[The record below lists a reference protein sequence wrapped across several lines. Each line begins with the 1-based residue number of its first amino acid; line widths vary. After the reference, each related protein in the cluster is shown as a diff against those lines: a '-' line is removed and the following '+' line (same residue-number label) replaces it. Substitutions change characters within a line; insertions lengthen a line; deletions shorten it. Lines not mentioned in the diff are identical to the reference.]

1 MIQSNVPQLAYRCLA
16 LVIASTLA
24 AAAFGPASARAA
36 GASATALDVPA
47 TLRPPASQE
56 LMLEVLAKGVQ
67 VYECASSSDAY
78 PTFAWKFK
86 GPEADLMDRAGR
98 PLGTHYGGPTWKA
111 PDGSAVVA
119 EVSARANAADP
130 KAIPHLLL
138 NVKSATGNG
147 VFSKVRSIQRLDTV
161 GGVAP
166 AEPCTAQEVTRVARV
181 PYTATYYMYVER
193 P

>member
-1 MIQSNVPQLAYRCLA
+1 MTRPELPTLVYRCLA

-24 AAAFGPASARAA
+24 GGVLAPGSARAA
-36 GASATALDVPA
+36 GASARAVDVPA

-56 LMLEVLAKGVQ
+56 LMLEILAKGVQ
-67 VYECASSSDAY
+67 VYECSSSNDAY

-86 GPEADLMDRAGR
+86 GPEADLADRAGR
-98 PLGTHYGGPTWKA
+98 PMGSHYGGPTWKA

-119 EVSARANAADP
+119 EVSAKADATEP

-138 NVKSATGNG
+138 NVKSASGNG

-161 GGVAP
+161 GGIAP
-166 AEPCTAQEVTRVARV
+166 ATPCTAQEATRVARV

>member
-1 MIQSNVPQLAYRCLA
+1 MSKSELPALVYRCLA

-24 AAAFGPASARAA
+24 GGAFAPGSARAA
-36 GASATALDVPA
+36 GATARVVDVPA

-56 LMLEVLAKGVQ
+56 LMLEVLARGVQ

-78 PTFAWKFK
+78 PAFAWKFK
-86 GPEADLMDRAGR
+86 GPEADLADRAGR
-98 PLGTHYGGPTWKA
+98 PMGTHYGGPTWKA
-111 PDGSAVVA
+111 HDGSAVVA
-119 EVSARANAADP
+119 EVSAKADATQP

-138 NVKSATGNG
+138 SVKSASGNG

-161 GGVAP
+161 GGIAP